1 MVAVVTQSQDLF
13 ASSSTERSG
22 HVSPFLVCSGL
33 LCGACFET
41 FFQCQNF
48 TIMIYNNFFCVF
60 YMIRQAGLHI
70 HTYVAAR

>member
-41 FFQCQNF
+41 FFQCRNF
-48 TIMIYNNFFCVF
+48 TIRFLLCV
-60 YMIRQAGLHI
+60 LHDI
-70 HTYVAAR
+70 NHT